1 MRKFITLLS
10 CLLCFSTLFAR
21 QSTISGSVTDQASN
35 EPIPNASVTIKGKL
49 AGTLTDAKGAFTL
62 HTNQKFPV
70 ILQLSVIGYELNEF
84 VVADAGKPVSIG
96 LKKQPGMLNEVVISA
111 SRVPESILQSPVS
124 IEKMNLTAIRETPA
138 LNFYEGLRN
147 LKSVE
152 MVTSSLTYS
161 QINTRGFNHTGNSRF
176 LQLIDGMDNQTPGL
190 NFSVGNMLGASELD
204 MESAELIPGAASAL
218 YGPIAFNGVLMM
230 TTKDPFKYQGLSA
243 QVKLGANHFGEEL
256 ANPHLVTDVGI
267 RYAKVFNNRF
277 AFKLNASYLKG
288 LDWYATNYTDVDAQ
302 TPDANK
308 GPNNPARNA
317 LNIYGDEVARTINGI
332 GRVSRTGYEERFL
345 MDYDVYSLKLSGSLH
360 YRITDNLEAIYEY
373 KFGQGTAAY
382 TGSNRFSINNF
393 TLQNH
398 RIEVKGSNYFIR
410 MYTSE
415 ENSHDSY
422 NARSLGQL
430 INRTWVRDLNG
441 NVVSAQQAD
450 DMWFNRYTQAYQ
462 GMVGNVA
469 GNSHAAAR
477 AFADQGMYQPG
488 SADFNTQKDR
498 LIQFRGMGGAGI
510 FSNSK
515 FFHTEGQY
523 DLSSSVKVLD
533 VLVGGNYRKYNM
545 FTDGTLFDD
554 KGQKITIKEYGVF
567 TQVSKKLLSDR
578 LKLTASIRYDK
589 NENFDGNF
597 TPRFSAV
604 YTAAKVH
611 NFRASYQTGFRNPT
625 PVDQY
630 IKLNAGPITILGGV
644 PNNSKGMNVYENSVT
659 AASMG
664 VFAPAFGA
672 AVGQGTPPQDAIMQ
686 HKDKLV
692 KANVA
697 FIKPE
702 LLKTFEI
709 GYKALLQNRILVDVN
724 YYFSSYTDFIIN
736 QVVMQPKSAV
746 LGADGK
752 INPAAAA
759 DLLNGN
765 MTLYQLY
772 TNASDKVSSQGGTAG
787 ITYMFKKGYTLGAN
801 ATWASFDIK
810 DANPNNVP
818 AFNTPDWRSTITIGN
833 PHLTKHIGFNL
844 AWRWQNA
851 YDWVGSFNELR
862 PGRINAFSTIDAGI
876 SYTVP
881 AIKSIVRLGGS
892 NLLNHKVYQAFG
904 SPAVGA
910 VYYVSVTFD
919 QLLK

>member
-1 MRKFITLLS
+1 MKKIILLFSFVLLLS
-10 CLLCFSTLFAR
+10 KLFA
-21 QSTISGSVTDQASN
+21 QQTKISGTVTDQSTN
-35 EPIPNASVTIKGKL
+35 EPVANASVTVKGKL
-49 AGTLTDAKGAFTL
+49 AGTNTDAKGIFMINL
-62 HTNQKFPV
+62 NQKLPLTLV
-70 ILQLSVIGYELNEF
+70 VSIIGYDQKEI
-84 VVADAGKPVSIG
+84 VVTNAADQIAVQLQKYTGV
-96 LKKQPGMLNEVVISA
+96 MNEVVVSA
-111 SRVPESILQSPVS
+111 SRVRENILQSPVS
-124 IEKMNLTAIRETPA
+124 IEKMNYKTIRETPS
-138 LNFYEGLRN
+138 LNFYEALRN
-147 LKSVE
+147 IKSVE

-161 QINTRGFNHTGNSRF
+161 QINTRGFNHTGNARF
-176 LQLIDGMDNQTPGL
+176 LQVIDGMDNQTPGL

-204 MESAELIPGAASAL
+204 MESVELIPGAASAL

-230 TTKDPFKYQGLSA
+230 TTKDPFKYQGLSS
-243 QVKLGANHFGEEL
+243 QIKFGVNHIGEQL
-256 ANPHLVTDVGI
+256 ADPHLVSDLAI
-267 RYAKVFNNRF
+267 RYAKAFNNRF
-277 AFKLNASYLKG
+277 AFKLNASYLAG

-302 TPDANK
+302 TPVANR
-308 GPNNPARNA
+308 GDNNPGRNA
-317 LNIYGDEVARTINGI
+317 LNIYGDEVARTITGV

-360 YRITDNLEAIYEY
+360 YRIADNLEAIYEY

-398 RIEVKGSNYFIR
+398 RFELKGSNYFVR
-410 MYTSE
+410 AYTAE

-441 NVVSAQQAD
+441 NIVSAQQAD
-450 DMWFNRYTQAYQ
+450 NIWFNRYNEAYQ
-462 GMVGNVA
+462 GNIGGVA
-469 GNSHAAAR
+469 GGNHSAAR
-477 AFADQGMYQPG
+477 AFADEGRFLPG
-488 SADFNTQKDR
+488 SAEYNQQKDR
-498 LIQFRGMGGAGI
+498 LIHVRGMGGAGI

-523 DLSSSVKVLD
+523 DLTGAVKVID
-533 VLVGGNYRKYNM
+533 VLVGGNFRKYNM

-554 KGQKITIKEYGVF
+554 KSQKITIKEYGVF
-567 TQVSKKLLSDR
+567 TQVSKKLLNEQ

-604 YTAAKVH
+604 YTVAKVH
-611 NFRASYQTGFRNPT
+611 NFRASFQTGFRNPT

-630 IKLNAGPITILGGV
+630 IKLNAGPITILGGA

-664 VFAPAFGA
+664 IFGPAFGQ
-672 AVGQGTPPQDAIMQ
+672 AVAGGASPQDAIMQ

-692 KANVA
+692 KSNVA
-697 FIKPE
+697 YIKPE
-702 LLKTFEI
+702 QLKTFEV
-709 GYKALLQNRILVDVN
+709 GYKALLNNRVLIDVN
-724 YYFSSYTDFIIN
+724 FYFSSYTDFIIN
-736 QVVMQPKSAV
+736 QVVMKPNSPV
-746 LGADGK
+746 LGSDGK
-752 INPAAAA
+752 INPDAAA

-772 TNASDKVSSQGGTAG
+772 TNAADKVSSQGATAG
-787 ITYMFKKGYTLGAN
+787 VTYMFNKGYTLGAN

-818 AFNTPDWRSTITIGN
+818 AFNTPDWRTTVTVGN
-833 PHLTKHIGFNL
+833 SSVTKRMGFNL

-862 PGRINAFSTIDAGI
+862 PGRINAFSTIDAAV
-876 SYTVP
+876 SYMFP
-881 AIKSIVRLGGS
+881 AIKTGAKLGAS
-892 NLLNHKVYQAFG
+892 NLFNHKVYQAFG
-904 SPAVGA
+904 SPSVGA
-910 VYYVSVTFD
+910 VYYVSLTFD